1 MLCSTA
7 NPLLSHTLSAIQ
19 FWCPIASNYPK
30 KKKKGGGGRGVCPKY
45 RIFIC
50 FWWFVWFRNLQLRWH
65 GGICKEAGQECKEEE
80 GAFHQEIFQTKKQL
94 ATEASTDFC
103 PSSFVLVHVCMFILK
118 NWARCAFSA
127 SYMMTFLCTVY
138 IHIAIYT
145 RGLRLFHMP
154 AMSQLSPL
162 ALGDGASH
170 HIQCALC
177 IFKFSK
183 TLCRCIRHL
192 DIPEPMHTLAWTEIT
207 FNIGGIYMYGGCH
220 EEIGK
225 VFQLK

>member
-1 MLCSTA
+1 M
-7 NPLLSHTLSAIQ
+7 PGQLSAI
-19 FWCPIASNYPK
+19 FNVFHTLCYHKSVLLNMLHMRNLHLHNNHSYSALPTLNYHTCIK
-30 KKKKGGGGRGVCPKY
+30 KMHSQNLVGPGNYFKTILITIRKKMGGGGVCPKY

-118 NWARCAFSA
+118 NWVKCAFPA

-138 IHIAIYT
+138 IYIYVMNP
-145 RGLRLFHMP
+145 R
-154 AMSQLSPL
+154 
-162 ALGDGASH
+162 DGTQKDACWNS
-170 HIQCALC
+170 L
-177 IFKFSK
+177 
-183 TLCRCIRHL
+183 
-192 DIPEPMHTLAWTEIT
+192 IT
-207 FNIGGIYMYGGCH
+207 I
-220 EEIGK
+220 
-225 VFQLK
+225 LKKS

>member
-1 MLCSTA
+1 MAQCRGCCVQ
-7 NPLLSHTLSAIQ
+7 LLIPPIPHTFSHSVLVPHCLQLS
-19 FWCPIASNYPK
+19 
-30 KKKKGGGGRGVCPKY
+30 KKKGGGVCPKY

-138 IHIAIYT
+138 MHIYINMYVY
-145 RGLRLFHMP
+145 
-154 AMSQLSPL
+154 
-162 ALGDGASH
+162 
-170 HIQCALC
+170 
-177 IFKFSK
+177 
-183 TLCRCIRHL
+183 
-192 DIPEPMHTLAWTEIT
+192 IP
-207 FNIGGIYMYGGCH
+207 GGCACSTCQQCH
-220 EEIGK
+220 NYHLSRLVMVLHTISS
-225 VFQLK
+225 VLCV